1 MNIFEYPHIK
11 EATTFV
17 LKDLQYKKKS
27 CVIAAMGIGKSAIA
41 INTIL
46 AYSNESILFC
56 APTHL
61 ILEHQILV
69 VMKLK

>member
-1 MNIFEYPHIK
+1 
-11 EATTFV
+11 
-17 LKDLQYKKKS
+17 
-27 CVIAAMGIGKSAIA
+27 MGIGKSAIA

-61 ILEHQILV
+61 ILEQ
-69 VMKLK
+69 MKEYLKNMGYDLEQDFKNLQFYT